1 MDFRLLDKDAKET
14 VHEGKLVRLKAP
26 QSISWGIRVFVL
38 TGESG
43 GVVTFREVDNF
54 RIGR

>member
-1 MDFRLLDKDAKET
+1 MDFRLLDKDAKEQ

-26 QSISWGIRVFVL
+26 QSISWGLRVFVR
-38 TGESG
+38 TGESDG
-43 GVVTFREVDNF
+43 AVIYREVDNF